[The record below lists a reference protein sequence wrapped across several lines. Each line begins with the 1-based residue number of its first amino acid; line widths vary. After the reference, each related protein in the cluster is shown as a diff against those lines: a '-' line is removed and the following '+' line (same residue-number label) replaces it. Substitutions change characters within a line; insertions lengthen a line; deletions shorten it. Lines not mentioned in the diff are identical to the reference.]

1 MKKLSVLIPTY
12 NREDRLKK
20 SLTSYTCEKIQ
31 DVEFVVID
39 NCSMDNTEA
48 LVRKFMAKDNRIKY
62 FKNPT
67 NLGYNR
73 NLFRGFLEA
82 EADWLCI
89 LPDDDAIETG
99 FLSELI
105 EKIDQNNDCSI
116 ILCAQKTGRKGF
128 QSLISQTRK
137 FKKGIDAFKM
147 AFKGSGTVLGYT
159 FNKTKIEQKDWLLDN
174 SIYPQIRIATEASL
188 NHNLLY
194 FTPKNYPIMGIYD
207 SIDTSINDSMGRPID
222 FGIIE
227 RLEILIDVSK
237 KITKQQR
244 SNIRQ
249 TLSAGLFL
257 WAIGS
262 AKLMYVN
269 NKEHTL
275 KYIKSL
281 LKHKFIKSSMSF
293 HGILIFKFILNKKI
307 NLRFKIS
314 VGFKILKSI
323 SLSIF
328 NKNLYQ
334 SSYYILCN
342 FKRLKMKIST
352 LKL

>member
-20 SLTSYTCEKIQ
+20 SLASYTQEKIKNI
-31 DVEFVVID
+31 EFVVID
-39 NCSMDNTEA
+39 NYSKDNTEA
-48 LVRKFMAKDNRIKY
+48 LVRSLIAKDDRIRY
-62 FKNPT
+62 YKNPT

-89 LPDDDAIETG
+89 LPDDDAVELG

-116 ILCAQKTGRKGF
+116 ILTAQKYEKDSFQKIIKQTTKFEKGNE
-128 QSLISQTRK
+128 
-137 FKKGIDAFKM
+137 AFKI

-159 FNKTKIEQKDWLLDN
+159 FNKTKIDQKDWLLDN

-188 NHNLLY
+188 NNNLLY
-194 FTPKNYPIMGIYD
+194 LIPKNYPIIGTYD
-207 SIDTSINDSMGRPID
+207 SINVAINDDMGRPID

-237 KITKQQR
+237 KIPKQQR
-244 SNIRQ
+244 SNIRH

-257 WAIGS
+257 WAIDS

-281 LKHKFIKSSMSF
+281 LKHKFIKSSSIF
-293 HGILIFKFILNKKI
+293 LGLLILKLVLNKQI
-307 NLRFKIS
+307 LLLHRI
-314 VGFKILKSI
+314 KILGYVSESI
-323 SLSIF
+323 LKALFRSNFYSSLFYSLKEI
-328 NKNLYQ
+328 KNIYNN
-334 SSYYILCN
+334 S
-342 FKRLKMKIST
+342 REME
-352 LKL
+352 